1 MNAPWSSSQ
10 RANGSAN
17 REPFSAFL
25 CDDLSIET
33 TKALMPEF
41 NWTADKI
48 FKGGMRNAI
57 QTLSVS
63 SSPQILLVDL
73 SEADDPLA
81 DINSL
86 AEVCEPGTVVL
97 TMGKINDV
105 GFYRDLLASGIH
117 DYLLKPISSDQL
129 RETLLAA
136 QAALFT
142 PKQTNEQESAQKHV
156 VHVVGARGGVGVSMV
171 ATSLAQLFAKEQNIK
186 TALLD
191 LDIQFGIGALSFDL
205 EPGRGLTDALESP
218 NRIDS
223 LLIERA
229 MVRDHDNL
237 AILSAE
243 APINSPLFADPSAYI
258 QLQNEL
264 RHNFDALIVDIPRHL
279 AVQNPG
285 LLTES
290 THVYLVTDLT
300 LAATRDTIRMLAFLK
315 HAAPNADVVV
325 VANKFTGNSD
335 VEVSRKDFE
344 VSIERPVQVVI
355 PLDVKSAITA
365 SKQGRPFIEAAKGSK
380 AAAALGELTKRAV
393 TATETAD
400 EQDTADAKAGLKST
414 FQMLKSKLAKKK

>member
-10 RANGSAN
+10 RAGSSAQ
-17 REPFSAFL
+17 REPFMAFL
-25 CDDLSIET
+25 CDDASIDSM
-33 TKALMPEF
+33 KAIMPEF
-41 NWTADKI
+41 NWTADKV

-63 SSPQILLVDL
+63 ASPQILMIDL

-105 GFYRDLLASGIH
+105 GFYRDMLASGIH
-117 DYLLKPISSDQL
+117 DYLLKPAASDQL
-129 RETLLAA
+129 RETFLSA
-136 QAALFT
+136 QSALFA
-142 PKQTNEQESAQKHV
+142 PKAVQEDDTKPKHLV
-156 VHVVGARGGVGVSMV
+156 AIVGARGGVGASMV
-171 ATSLAQLFAKEQNIK
+171 ATSIAQMLSKDGNLK

-229 MVRDHDNL
+229 MVRDHENL

-243 APINSPLFADPSAYI
+243 APINTPLLADPSAFV
-258 QLQNEL
+258 QLQHEL
-264 RHNFDALIVDIPRHL
+264 RQSFDAVVVDVPRHL

-285 LLTES
+285 LFADS
-290 THVYLVTDLT
+290 THIYLVTDLT

-315 HAAPNADVVV
+315 SNAPNAELIV
-325 VANKFTGNSD
+325 VANKITGNAD
-335 VEVSRKDFE
+335 IEVSRKDFE

-355 PLDVKSAITA
+355 PLDTKTAVSAA
-365 SKQGRPFIEAAKGSK
+365 KQGRPFVEVAKGNK
-380 AAAALGELTKRAV
+380 AGASLKELSQRIIVAS
-393 TATETAD
+393 
-400 EQDTADAKAGLKST
+400 AKASDGEFTSSN
-414 FQMLKSKLAKKK
+414 LKSKLQAFTSKLSKKK

>member
-10 RANGSAN
+10 RAGSNAA
-17 REPFSAFL
+17 REPFMAFL
-25 CDDLSIET
+25 CDDKTIDT
-33 TKALMPEF
+33 MKASLPEF

-63 SSPQILLVDL
+63 ASPQILMIDL
-73 SEADDPLA
+73 SESDDPLA
-81 DINSL
+81 DINAL

-105 GFYRDLLASGIH
+105 GFYRDLLSSGIH
-117 DYLLKPISSDQL
+117 DYLLKPVTTDQL
-129 RETLLAA
+129 RETFLSAQTVLFAPKAA
-136 QAALFT
+136 QEDET
-142 PKQTNEQESAQKHV
+142 KPKHLV
-156 VHVVGARGGVGVSMV
+156 MVVGVRGGVGVSMV
-171 ATSLAQLFAKEQNIK
+171 ATSVAQMLSKDAKLK

-229 MVRDHDNL
+229 MVRDHDDL

-243 APINSPLFADPSAYI
+243 APINTPLLTDPSAFL
-258 QLQNEL
+258 QLQHEL
-264 RHNFDALIVDIPRHL
+264 RQSFDAVVVDVPRHL

-285 LLTES
+285 LFADA
-290 THVYLVTDLT
+290 THVYLVSDLT
-300 LAATRDTIRMLAFLK
+300 LAATRDTIRLLAFLK
-315 HAAPNADVVV
+315 NNAANAEVII

-335 VEVSRKDFE
+335 IEVTRKDFE
-344 VSIERPVQVVI
+344 VSIERSVQVVI
-355 PLDVKSAITA
+355 PMDTKAAVAA
-365 SKQGRPFIEAAKGSK
+365 SKQGRPFIEAAKGNK
-380 AAAALGELTKRAV
+380 AASALKELSERIVASATKAEN
-393 TATETAD
+393 ATE
-400 EQDTADAKAGLKST
+400 SS
-414 FQMLKSKLAKKK
+414 SKLKAKIQAFTAKLSNKK

>member
-10 RANGSAN
+10 RGGSNAA
-17 REPFSAFL
+17 REPFMAFL
-25 CDDLSIET
+25 CDDKTIDTMKATLS
-33 TKALMPEF
+33 EF
-41 NWTADKI
+41 NWTNDKV

-63 SSPQILLVDL
+63 ASPQILMIDL
-73 SEADDPLA
+73 SESDDPLA

-97 TMGKINDV
+97 TMGKVNDV

-117 DYLLKPISSDQL
+117 DYLLKPTTADKL
-129 RETLLAA
+129 RETFLSA
-136 QAALFT
+136 QTALFSPKT
-142 PKQTNEQESAQKHV
+142 AQDDETKPKQLV
-156 VHVVGARGGVGVSMV
+156 LVVGVRGGVGVSMI
-171 ATSLAQLFAKEQNIK
+171 ATSVAQLLSKEGNLK

-243 APINSPLFADPSAYI
+243 APISTPLLTDPSAFV
-258 QLQNEL
+258 QLQQEL
-264 RHNFDALIVDIPRHL
+264 RQSFDVVVVDIPRHL

-285 LLTES
+285 IFADAS
-290 THVYLVTDLT
+290 HVYLVTDMT
-300 LAATRDTIRMLAFLK
+300 LAATRDTIRMLSFLK
-315 HAAPNADVVV
+315 SNAQNAEVIV
-325 VANKFTGNSD
+325 VANKFMGSSD
-335 VEVSRKDFE
+335 IEVTRKDFE

-355 PLDVKSAITA
+355 PMDTKTA
-365 SKQGRPFIEAAKGSK
+365 VAAAKKGRPFIEVAKNSKSSLALKELLQRIIVSSPKSAIETVAGS
-380 AAAALGELTKRAV
+380 
-393 TATETAD
+393 
-400 EQDTADAKAGLKST
+400 S
-414 FQMLKSKLAKKK
+414 LKSKLQAFSNKISKKK

>member
-10 RANGSAN
+10 RAGNMAS
-17 REPFSAFL
+17 REPFMAFL
-25 CDDLSIET
+25 CDEKTIDIM
-33 TKALMPEF
+33 KATLPEF
-41 NWTADKI
+41 NWTGDKI

-63 SSPQILLVDL
+63 ASPQILMIDL
-73 SEADDPLA
+73 SESDDPLA

-86 AEVCEPGTVVL
+86 AEVCEPGTIVL

-105 GFYRDLLASGIH
+105 GFYRDLLSSGIN
-117 DYLLKPISSDQL
+117 DYLLKPVSNEQL
-129 RETLLAA
+129 RETFLAA
-136 QAALFT
+136 QSALFA
-142 PKQTNEQESAQKHV
+142 PKKAEEDDSKPKHLV
-156 VHVVGARGGVGVSMV
+156 LTVGVRGGVGASMV
-171 ATSLAQLFAKEQNIK
+171 ATSVAQMLSKEGNLK

-243 APINSPLFADPSAYI
+243 APINAPLLTDPGAFL
-258 QLQNEL
+258 QLQHEL
-264 RHNFDALIVDIPRHL
+264 RQSFDAVVVDIPRHL

-285 LLTES
+285 LFADA

-300 LAATRDTIRMLAFLK
+300 LAATRDTIRMLSFLK
-315 HAAPNADVVV
+315 SNASNAEIIV
-325 VANKFTGNSD
+325 VANKYTGSSD
-335 VEVSRKDFE
+335 LEVSRKDFE

-355 PLDVKSAITA
+355 PMDTKTA
-365 SKQGRPFIEAAKGSK
+365 VTAAKQGRPFIEAAKGNK
-380 AAAALGELTKRAV
+380 ASAALKELSQRVVVATVKTEAV
-393 TATETAD
+393 TQGD
-400 EQDTADAKAGLKST
+400 SK
-414 FQMLKSKLAKKK
+414 LKSKLQAFTSKLTKKK

>member
-1 MNAPWSSSQ
+1 M
-10 RANGSAN
+10 
-17 REPFSAFL
+17 AFL
-25 CDDLSIET
+25 CDEKTIET
-33 TKALMPEF
+33 MKATLPEF
-41 NWTADKI
+41 NWTTDKV

-63 SSPQILLVDL
+63 ASPQILMIDL
-73 SEADDPLA
+73 SESDDPLA

-105 GFYRDLLASGIH
+105 GFYRDLLSSGIH
-117 DYLLKPISSDQL
+117 DYLLKPATTDHL
-129 RETLLAA
+129 RETFLSA
-136 QAALFT
+136 QTSLFS
-142 PKQTNEQESAQKHV
+142 PKQVKEDDAKPKHMLL
-156 VHVVGARGGVGVSMV
+156 VVGVRGGVGTSMV
-171 ATSLAQLFAKEQNIK
+171 ATSVAQILSKDGNLK

-229 MVRDHDNL
+229 MVRDNDNL

-243 APINSPLFADPSAYI
+243 ASINSPLLTDPNAFV
-258 QLQNEL
+258 QLQHEL
-264 RHNFDALIVDIPRHL
+264 RQSFEAVVVDIPRHL

-285 LLTES
+285 LFAES
-290 THVYLVTDLT
+290 SHVYLVTDLT

-315 HAAPNADVVV
+315 NNAPNAEVVV

-335 VEVSRKDFE
+335 IEVTRKDFE
-344 VSIERPVQVVI
+344 VSIERSLQVVI
-355 PLDVKSAITA
+355 PMDAKSAIA
-365 SKQGRPFIEAAKGSK
+365 AAKKGRPFIEVAKNTK
-380 AAAALGELTKRAV
+380 APASLNESSQGIIDSATKADV
-393 TATETAD
+393 TET
-400 EQDTADAKAGLKST
+400 GSSSI
-414 FQMLKSKLAKKK
+414 KSKLQAFTAKMSKKK

>member
-10 RANGSAN
+10 RAGSNAA
-17 REPFSAFL
+17 REPFMAFL
-25 CDDLSIET
+25 CDDKTIDT
-33 TKALMPEF
+33 MKATLPEF
-41 NWTADKI
+41 NWTPDKV

-63 SSPQILLVDL
+63 ASPQILMIDL
-73 SEADDPLA
+73 SESDDPLA

-86 AEVCEPGTVVL
+86 AEVCEPGTIVL

-105 GFYRDLLASGIH
+105 GFYRDLLSSGIH
-117 DYLLKPISSDQL
+117 DYLLKPATPEHL
-129 RETLLAA
+129 RETFLSA
-136 QAALFT
+136 QTALFSPKT
-142 PKQTNEQESAQKHV
+142 VQEDETKPKQLV
-156 VHVVGARGGVGVSMV
+156 LVIGVRGGVGVSMV
-171 ATSLAQLFAKEQNIK
+171 ATSIAQMLSKEGNLK

-243 APINSPLFADPSAYI
+243 APINSPLLTDPSAFL
-258 QLQNEL
+258 QLQHEL
-264 RHNFDALIVDIPRHL
+264 RQSFDAVVVDIPRHL

-285 LLTES
+285 LFADA

-300 LAATRDTIRMLAFLK
+300 LAATRDTIRLLSFLK
-315 HAAPNADVVV
+315 GNAANAEVIV
-325 VANKFTGNSD
+325 VANKFTGNAD
-335 VEVSRKDFE
+335 IEVTRKDFE
-344 VSIERPVQVVI
+344 VSIERPVQVII
-355 PLDVKSAITA
+355 PLDIKTAVAA
-365 SKQGRPFIEAAKGSK
+365 SKQGRPFIEAAKGNK
-380 AAAALGELTKRAV
+380 AASALKELSQRIVISAPKNDDV
-393 TATETAD
+393 TE
-400 EQDTADAKAGLKST
+400 SSPN
-414 FQMLKSKLAKKK
+414 LKSKLQAFTAKLSKKK

>member
-10 RANGSAN
+10 RGANSAP
-17 REPFSAFL
+17 REPFMAFL
-25 CDDLSIET
+25 CDEKTIET
-33 TKALMPEF
+33 MKETLPEF
-41 NWTADKI
+41 NWTTDKV

-63 SSPQILLVDL
+63 ASPQILMIDL
-73 SEADDPLA
+73 SESDDPLA

-105 GFYRDLLASGIH
+105 GFYRDLLSSGIH
-117 DYLLKPISSDQL
+117 DYLLKPATTEHL
-129 RETLLAA
+129 RETLLSA
-136 QAALFT
+136 QTALFA
-142 PKQTNEQESAQKHV
+142 PKQVQVDDAKPKHLV
-156 VHVVGARGGVGVSMV
+156 LVVGVRGGVGVSMI
-171 ATSLAQLFAKEQNIK
+171 ATSVAQTLSKENAIK

-243 APINSPLFADPSAYI
+243 ASISSPLLTDPSAFI
-258 QLQNEL
+258 QLQYEL
-264 RHNFDALIVDIPRHL
+264 RQAFDAVVVDIPRHL

-285 LLTES
+285 LFTEAS
-290 THVYLVTDLT
+290 HVYLVTDLT

-315 HAAPNADVVV
+315 TNAPNAEVIV
-325 VANKFTGNSD
+325 VANKFTGNGD
-335 VEVSRKDFE
+335 IEVTRKDFE
-344 VSIERPVQVVI
+344 VSIERSVQVLI
-355 PLDVKSAITA
+355 PMDTKSAVEA
-365 SKQGRPFIEAAKGSK
+365 AKQGRPFIEVAKNSK
-380 AAAALGELTKRAV
+380 AAAAINELSQRIVVSTPKDEAAV
-393 TATETAD
+393 S
-400 EQDTADAKAGLKST
+400 GVSSI
-414 FQMLKSKLAKKK
+414 KSKLQAFTAKISKKK

>member
-10 RANGSAN
+10 RGASNAA
-17 REPFSAFL
+17 REPFMAFL
-25 CDDLSIET
+25 CDDKTIDT
-33 TKALMPEF
+33 MKATLPEF
-41 NWTADKI
+41 NWTTDKV

-63 SSPQILLVDL
+63 ASPQILMIDL
-73 SEADDPLA
+73 SESDDPLA

-105 GFYRDLLASGIH
+105 GFYRDLLSSGIH
-117 DYLLKPISSDQL
+117 DYLLKPATTEHL
-129 RETLLAA
+129 RETFLSA
-136 QAALFT
+136 QTALFS
-142 PKQTNEQESAQKHV
+142 PKTVQEDESKPKHLV
-156 VHVVGARGGVGVSMV
+156 LVVGVRGGVGVSMV
-171 ATSLAQLFAKEQNIK
+171 ATSVAQLLSKDGNLK

-243 APINSPLFADPSAYI
+243 APISAPLLTDPSAFV
-258 QLQNEL
+258 QLQHEL
-264 RHNFDALIVDIPRHL
+264 RQSFDAVVVDIPRHL

-285 LLTES
+285 LFADAS
-290 THVYLVTDLT
+290 HVYLVTDMT
-300 LAATRDTIRMLAFLK
+300 LAATRDTIRMLSFLK
-315 HAAPNADVVV
+315 SNAASAEVIV
-325 VANKFTGNSD
+325 VANKYMGSSD
-335 VEVSRKDFE
+335 IEVTRKDFE
-344 VSIERPVQVVI
+344 VSIERSVQVII
-355 PLDVKSAITA
+355 PMDTKTA
-365 SKQGRPFIEAAKGSK
+365 VAAAKQGRPFIEVAKNSK
-380 AAAALGELTKRAV
+380 SSAALKELSQRIVISAPKADV
-393 TATETAD
+393 ATITGS
-400 EQDTADAKAGLKST
+400 TLKAKLQAFSAKMS
-414 FQMLKSKLAKKK
+414 KKK

>member
-10 RANGSAN
+10 RAGSSAP
-17 REPFSAFL
+17 RDPFMAFL
-25 CDDLSIET
+25 CDDASIEAM
-33 TKALMPEF
+33 KAILPEF
-41 NWTADKI
+41 NWTADKL

-63 SSPQILLVDL
+63 ASPQILMIDL

-105 GFYRDLLASGIH
+105 GFYRDLLSSGIH
-117 DYLLKPISSDQL
+117 DYLLKPASGEQL
-129 RETLLAA
+129 RETFLSA
-136 QAALFT
+136 QSALFA
-142 PKQTNEQESAQKHV
+142 PKAPQEDETKPKHLV
-156 VHVVGARGGVGVSMV
+156 AVVGARGGVGVSMV
-171 ATSLAQLFAKEQNIK
+171 ATSIALMLSKDANLK

-229 MVRDHDNL
+229 MVRDHENL

-243 APINSPLFADPSAYI
+243 APINAPLLADPSAFV
-258 QLQNEL
+258 QLQHEL
-264 RHNFDALIVDIPRHL
+264 RQAFDAVVVDIPRHL

-285 LLTES
+285 LFADS

-315 HAAPNADVVV
+315 GNAPNAELIV
-325 VANKFTGNSD
+325 VANKITGNAD
-335 VEVSRKDFE
+335 IEVTRKDFE

-355 PLDVKSAITA
+355 PMDVKTA
-365 SKQGRPFIEAAKGSK
+365 VAAAKQGRPFVEVAKGNK
-380 AAAALGELTKRAV
+380 AGASLKELSQRIVVA
-393 TATETAD
+393 TARSS
-400 EQDTADAKAGLKST
+400 DTAEISSN
-414 FQMLKSKLAKKK
+414 LKSKLQAFKSRLSKKK

>member
-10 RANGSAN
+10 RGANLAA
-17 REPFSAFL
+17 REPFMAFL
-25 CDDLSIET
+25 CDEKTIET
-33 TKALMPEF
+33 MKATLPEF
-41 NWTADKI
+41 NWTPDKV

-57 QTLSVS
+57 QSLSVS
-63 SSPQILLVDL
+63 ASPQILMVDL
-73 SEADDPLA
+73 SESDDPLA

-105 GFYRDLLASGIH
+105 GFYRDLLSSGIH
-117 DYLLKPISSDQL
+117 DYLLKPATTDHL
-129 RETLLAA
+129 RETFL
-136 QAALFT
+136 
-142 PKQTNEQESAQKHV
+142 SAQTSLFAPKHV
-156 VHVVGARGGVGVSMV
+156 QEDDTKTKHLAMVVGVRGGVGVSMV
-171 ATSLAQLFAKEQNIK
+171 ATSVAQLLSKDGGLK

-229 MVRDHDNL
+229 MVRDHNNL

-243 APINSPLFADPSAYI
+243 ASISSPLLTDPSAFV
-258 QLQNEL
+258 QLQHEL
-264 RHNFDALIVDIPRHL
+264 HQSFDAVVVDIPRHL

-285 LLTES
+285 LFAES
-290 THVYLVTDLT
+290 SHVYLVTDLT

-315 HAAPNADVVV
+315 NNAPNAEVIV

-335 VEVSRKDFE
+335 IEVTRKDFE
-344 VSIERPVQVVI
+344 VSIERSVQVII
-355 PLDVKSAITA
+355 PMDVKSAIA
-365 SKQGRPFIEAAKGSK
+365 AAKQGRPFVEAAKNSK
-380 AAAALGELTKRAV
+380 ASSALKELSQRIVVSST
-393 TATETAD
+393 TPES
-400 EQDTADAKAGLKST
+400 DTNAKTSI
-414 FQMLKSKLAKKK
+414 KSKLQSLTAKISKKK

>member
-10 RANGSAN
+10 RASGTAP
-17 REPFSAFL
+17 RDPFMAFL
-25 CDDLSIET
+25 CDDASLEAM
-33 TKALMPEF
+33 KAILPEF
-41 NWTADKI
+41 NWTADKL

-63 SSPQILLVDL
+63 ASPQILMIDL
-73 SEADDPLA
+73 SESDDPLA

-117 DYLLKPISSDQL
+117 DYLLKPTTGDQL
-129 RETLLAA
+129 RETFLSAQSALFAPKAA
-136 QAALFT
+136 QEDDSK
-142 PKQTNEQESAQKHV
+142 PKYQVT
-156 VHVVGARGGVGVSMV
+156 VVGARGGVGVSMV
-171 ATSLAQLFAKEQNIK
+171 ATSVAQMLSKDAKLK

-205 EPGRGLTDALESP
+205 EPGRGLTDALETP

-229 MVRDHDNL
+229 MVRDHENL

-243 APINSPLFADPSAYI
+243 ASINTPLLADPSAFV
-258 QLQNEL
+258 QLQHEL
-264 RHNFDALIVDIPRHL
+264 RQTFDAVVVDVPRHL

-285 LLTES
+285 LFADS

-300 LAATRDTIRMLAFLK
+300 LAATRDTIRMLSFLK
-315 HAAPNADVVV
+315 NNAPNAEIII
-325 VANKFTGNSD
+325 VANKFTGNAD
-335 VEVSRKDFE
+335 VEVTRKDFE
-344 VSIERPVQVVI
+344 VSIERPVQVLI
-355 PLDVKSAITA
+355 PMDAKTA
-365 SKQGRPFIEAAKGSK
+365 TAAAKQGRPFVEVAKGNKAGASLKELSQRIMVASAKVSEAPEAASN
-380 AAAALGELTKRAV
+380 
-393 TATETAD
+393 
-400 EQDTADAKAGLKST
+400 
-414 FQMLKSKLAKKK
+414 LKSKLQAFTSRLSKKK

>member
-10 RANGSAN
+10 RGASNAA
-17 REPFSAFL
+17 REPFMAFL
-25 CDDLSIET
+25 CDEKTIDT
-33 TKALMPEF
+33 MKATLPEF
-41 NWTADKI
+41 NWTTDKV

-63 SSPQILLVDL
+63 ASPQILMIDL
-73 SEADDPLA
+73 TESDDPLA

-105 GFYRDLLASGIH
+105 GFYRDLLSSGIH
-117 DYLLKPISSDQL
+117 DYLLKPATTEQL
-129 RETLLAA
+129 RETFLSA
-136 QAALFT
+136 QTALFS
-142 PKQTNEQESAQKHV
+142 PKAVLEDETKPKHLAL
-156 VHVVGARGGVGVSMV
+156 VVGVRGGVGVSMI
-171 ATSLAQLFAKEQNIK
+171 ATSVAQLLSKEGNLK

-243 APINSPLFADPSAYI
+243 APISAPLLTDPSAFV
-258 QLQNEL
+258 QLQHEL
-264 RHNFDALIVDIPRHL
+264 RQSFDAVVVDIPRHL

-285 LLTES
+285 LFADAS
-290 THVYLVTDLT
+290 HIYLVTDMT
-300 LAATRDTIRMLAFLK
+300 LAATRDTIRMLSFLK
-315 HAAPNADVVV
+315 SNAPGAEVIV
-325 VANKFTGNSD
+325 VANKYMGSSD
-335 VEVSRKDFE
+335 IEVTRKDFE
-344 VSIERPVQVVI
+344 VSIERSIQVII
-355 PLDVKSAITA
+355 PMDTKTA
-365 SKQGRPFIEAAKGSK
+365 VTAAKQGRPFIEVAKNSK
-380 AAAALGELTKRAV
+380 SSSALKELSQRIVISAPKAEVSTVGNSTLKAKLQAF
-393 TATETAD
+393 TA
-400 EQDTADAKAGLKST
+400 KMS
-414 FQMLKSKLAKKK
+414 KKK